1 MDDLLTR
8 VRSIQETWTELEAEL
23 ANDVFF
29 DPQTEEE
36 QTKIDRLMAAIEA
49 HHHAITQVKV

>member
-8 VRSIQETWTELEAEL
+8 VRSIKETWIELEAEL
-23 ANDVFF
+23 SNDVFF

-49 HHHAITQVKV
+49 HHRAVTQVQV

>member
-23 ANDVFF
+23 SNDVFF

-49 HHHAITQVKV
+49 HHRAIAQVKV